1 MNKLEDTIKELKVRL
16 DERLM
21 KPTNTEKA
29 RKAVSDSVFA
39 LFDPYLSFSSKNDE
53 KIKQASVI
61 AKQFY
66 DIFRE
71 ENKTS
76 DENVATKSI
85 PISINH
91 KMSNHHNDDYEK
103 IKTLYIEYVNGLDIG
118 GVFRSKDVNTYIK
131 SKMDT
136 DKFVGRQLDRKICKT
151 GSVLHNEKIVQ
162 KQTGPEG
169 KRAQAYIRIK

>member
-91 KMSNHHNDDYEK
+91 KMSNHH
-103 IKTLYIEYVNGLDIG
+103 
-118 GVFRSKDVNTYIK
+118 RSEEHTSELQSPMY
-131 SKMDT
+131 
-136 DKFVGRQLDRKICKT
+136 
-151 GSVLHNEKIVQ
+151 
-162 KQTGPEG
+162 
-169 KRAQAYIRIK
+169 